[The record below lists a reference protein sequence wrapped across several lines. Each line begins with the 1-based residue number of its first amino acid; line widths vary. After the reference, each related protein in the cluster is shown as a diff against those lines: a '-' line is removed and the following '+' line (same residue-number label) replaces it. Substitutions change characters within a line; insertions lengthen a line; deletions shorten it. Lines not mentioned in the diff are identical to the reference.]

1 MIFPHNISDKLIS
14 QFDVSVNIKG
24 SCTCADQ
31 CDQVFITH
39 RFQEEFCLYCGQA
52 GHRVSNCPFKKSPPI
67 KDKFQVSCTQYNDY
81 SARPTITVSFL
92 VSGSPVLRQVLMD
105 SGADGN
111 FMDSS
116 LAKTLGLESTPLPK
130 PLKATSFDG
139 SALWEVSHQTALVMM
154 LFGEDRIEEICFFE
168 FTSPSQSVILE
179 YPWLRQHNPL

>member
-31 CDQVFITH
+31 CAFYSFFCDQVFITR
-39 RFQEEFCLYCGQA
+39 RFQDKFCLYCGQA

-67 KDKFQVSCTQYNDY
+67 KDKVRVSRTQYNDY

-116 LAKTLGLESTPLPK
+116 LAKTLGLESIPLPK
-130 PLKATSFDG
+130 TLKATSFDS
-139 SALWEVSHQTALVMM
+139 SALWEVSHQTTPVMM
-154 LFGEDRIEEICFFE
+154 LFGEDQIEEICFSE
-168 FTSPSQSVILE
+168 PICHS
-179 YPWLRQHNPL
+179 